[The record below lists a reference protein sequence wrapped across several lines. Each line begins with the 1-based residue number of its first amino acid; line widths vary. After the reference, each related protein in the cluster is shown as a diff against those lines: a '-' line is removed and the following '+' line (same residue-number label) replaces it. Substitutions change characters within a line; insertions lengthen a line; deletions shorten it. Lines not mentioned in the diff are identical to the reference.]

1 VFLALGGGFA
11 CGRGYITYGIFFVI
25 LICVVLILLTR
36 FGYGTRR
43 CEERQL
49 RIKIPEDLN
58 YADAFND
65 ILEKYTK
72 SYKLERIKSIDLG
85 ALFELTYHVI
95 LKNDTDLH
103 AFIDELRCRNGNL
116 TIALTVL
123 EENAGFQV

>member
-1 VFLALGGGFA
+1 M
-11 CGRGYITYGIFFVI
+11 
-25 LICVVLILLTR
+25 ICVVLILLTR

-65 ILEKYTK
+65 ILEIYTK